1 MIQLIQKF
9 RNASFKNQ
17 SLLTGLSLALY
28 FLSSRIL
35 EKSYTASKFP
45 VPYFV
50 QQTSFD
56 SLKMKE
62 WYAFMID
69 QNTFGIYFRTQL
81 IDFLFIASVII
92 AGFCL
97 WTLIARV
104 FKSAPRLFNLANVL
118 AFALPMA
125 GAFDILENIVT
136 LFMMANPHHFHDFLV
151 IPYSSFALLKFACW
165 AIGIVG
171 LGVLLMVYP
180 IIRWLN
186 QKNRIKAIP

>member
-97 WTLIARV
+97 WTLIARI
-104 FKSAPRLFNLANVL
+104 FKTAPGLFKLANVL

-125 GAFDILENIVT
+125 GAFDILENIVSF
-136 LFMMANPHHFHDFLV
+136 FMMANPHHFHDFQV
-151 IPYSSFALLKFACW
+151 IPYSSFAVLKFTCW